1 MAINLFMSR
10 LPTKVANNCTALLVV
25 TLVVLPSIV
34 TLCWLLTL
42 ILVTLI
48 TCIVIRRVILLVWWL
63 IALFSPIGIGII
75 IPIILWAAVLV
86 LVWVG

>member
-10 LPTKVANNCTALLVV
+10 LSTKVANYCIALLVV
-25 TLVVLPSIV
+25 TLVVLPSII

-48 TCIVIRRVILLVWWL
+48 TCIVIRRVPLLVWWL

-75 IPIILWAAVLV
+75 IPIILWASVLV
-86 LVWVG
+86 LVGV